1 MPEENFSPE
10 QSLQLIGTMINKA
23 RNRYS
28 ENGHLY
34 LLWGWAVFACCIV
47 QFILLNVIHFEQHY
61 LVWFSMWL
69 VLIYQFF
76 YLRKQHK
83 KIRVKAYTDE
93 IIAAVWISFIVL
105 MFLFGFLFGKLMG
118 SEYYRY
124 LNPAYLA
131 LYGMPTVISGSILR
145 FRPLIVGGV
154 TCWVLSILSP
164 FVAYEYQLL
173 LLAAAVVA
181 GWIIPGYLLRI
192 RYNKTI

>member
-10 QSLQLIGTMINKA
+10 QSLQLIGTMVNKA

>member
-1 MPEENFSPE
+1 
-10 QSLQLIGTMINKA
+10 
-23 RNRYS
+23 
-28 ENGHLY
+28 
-34 LLWGWAVFACCIV
+34 
-47 QFILLNVIHFEQHY
+47 
-61 LVWFSMWL
+61 
-69 VLIYQFF
+69 
-76 YLRKQHK
+76 
-83 KIRVKAYTDE
+83 
-93 IIAAVWISFIVL
+93 
-105 MFLFGFLFGKLMG
+105 MG
-118 SEYYRY
+118 ADYYRY